1 MIKEDKKPGSMEE
14 DKAAQIGDESKHST
28 AIGGITLA
36 SALL

>member
-1 MIKEDKKPGSMEE
+1 MEE
-14 DKAAQIGDESKHST
+14 DKAAQIGDESKHGT